1 VNEAVAQRGT
11 NLQRLVNSLKRLNVA
26 LTAKQAQIVQ
36 LVDSS
41 EKVFSAFAS
50 EDHNVSRAIAD
61 LPSTLNQT
69 TATLAKVQT
78 FAQQLGPAA
87 KNLLPAANALQGA
100 NQALTKLAVPGAPIV
115 QKQIRPFVVAAR
127 PVVRNLR
134 PAAVNLAA
142 ATPSLSN
149 VF

>member
-1 VNEAVAQRGT
+1 MNEAVAQRGT

-26 LTAKQAQIVQ
+26 LAAKQAQIVQ

-50 EDHNVSRAIAD
+50 EDQNVSRAVAD

-69 TATLAKVQT
+69 TATLAKVQA

-87 KNLLPAANALQGA
+87 KNLLPAAGALKGA
-100 NQALTKLAVPGAPIV
+100 NQALT
-115 QKQIRPFVVAAR
+115 
-127 PVVRNLR
+127 
-134 PAAVNLAA
+134 
-142 ATPSLSN
+142 
-149 VF
+149 